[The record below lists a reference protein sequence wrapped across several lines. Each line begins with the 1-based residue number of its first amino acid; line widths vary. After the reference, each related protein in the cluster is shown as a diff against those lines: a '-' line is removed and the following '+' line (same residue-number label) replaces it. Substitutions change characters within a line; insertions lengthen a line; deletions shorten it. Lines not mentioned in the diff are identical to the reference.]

1 MIITCRELTEAA
13 TDKKEG
19 ALSGVDRAALRVHL
33 AWCTRCRRYLEQMD
47 LTVDVLGAMPSEP
60 APEDVH
66 AQLLEKLQKN
76 RGSRE

>member
-19 ALSGVDRAALRVHL
+19 ALDGLDRAALRVHL
-33 AWCTRCRRYLEQMD
+33 AWCTKCRRYLEQMD
-47 LTVDVLGAMPSEP
+47 LTIDVLGAMPNEP

-66 AQLLEKLQKN
+66 AALAEKLRK
-76 RGSRE
+76 SRTTRE